1 MKKNILILG
10 AGPSGLSVGYG
21 VKKNNPEINIEIIE
35 KKKPSWWLSR

>member
-21 VKKNNPEINIEIIE
+21 VKKQ
-35 KKKPSWWLSR
+35 SRNKY